1 MSNGNNFERI
11 WKESA
16 MAYFKVL
23 VKKFASKTEENNENS
38 ESDQPASRSIFEPG
52 TSQILSNSPNY
63 FEVTSRYRLSA
74 HIVQTQVLVHLTA
87 M

>member
-1 MSNGNNFERI
+1 MSNRNNVERI

-52 TSQILSNSPNY
+52 TSQI
-63 FEVTSRYRLSA
+63 
-74 HIVQTQVLVHLTA
+74 
-87 M
+87 